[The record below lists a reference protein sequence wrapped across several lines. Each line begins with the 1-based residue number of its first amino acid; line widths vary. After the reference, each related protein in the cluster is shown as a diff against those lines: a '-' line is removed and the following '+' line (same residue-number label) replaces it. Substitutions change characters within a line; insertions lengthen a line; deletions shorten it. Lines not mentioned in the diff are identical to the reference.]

1 VIFPDRA
8 NGSLGYR
15 SDPRLVSMLEA
26 MIDQQTRGDPE
37 SPLRWRCKGRVQTK
51 FHGEWNYVIKPCHV
65 RERY

>member
-8 NGSLGYR
+8 NGKLRYR

-26 MIDQQTRGDPE
+26 MIDEQTRGDPE
-37 SPLRWRCKGRVQTK
+37 SPLRWTCKGRVQTK

>member
-8 NGSLGYR
+8 NGKLRYR

-26 MIDQQTRGDPE
+26 MIDEQTRGDPE
-37 SPLRWRCKGRVQTK
+37 SPLRWTCKSPRPDQ